1 MRVIIDTNIWV
12 SGLLWGGM
20 PNQVLQRVRQGAV
33 QALTTEPLLA
43 EIARTFAYPK
53 LQPKLQQRQET
64 PSSLLLTV
72 QELTQPCIP
81 VQLIVSILRDTK
93 DLVVLEAAVGGMQE
107 GSLPAIATC
116 WSWGNSQAFLSC
128 HPKTFSKGISQTN
141 LEFGFNQ
148 RRQPAG

>member
-72 QELTQPCIP
+72 QELTQLCIP

-93 DLVVLEAAVGGMQE
+93 DLVVLEAAVGGNAGGIITGDRDLLVLGEFSGIPILSPQD
-107 GSLPAIATC
+107 
-116 WSWGNSQAFLSC
+116 FLQRYF
-128 HPKTFSKGISQTN
+128 P
-141 LEFGFNQ
+141 NQ
-148 RRQPAG
+148 P

>member
-81 VQLIVSILRDTK
+81 VQLIVPMLRDTK
-93 DLVVLEAAVGGMQE
+93 DLVVLEAAVGGNAGGIITGDRDLLVLGEFSGIPILSPQD
-107 GSLPAIATC
+107 
-116 WSWGNSQAFLSC
+116 FLQRYF
-128 HPKTFSKGISQTN
+128 P
-141 LEFGFNQ
+141 NQ
-148 RRQPAG
+148 P

>member
-93 DLVVLEAAVGGMQE
+93 DLVVLEAAVGGNAGGIITGDRDLLVLGEFSGIPILSPQD
-107 GSLPAIATC
+107 
-116 WSWGNSQAFLSC
+116 FLQRYF
-128 HPKTFSKGISQTN
+128 P
-141 LEFGFNQ
+141 NQ
-148 RRQPAG
+148 P

>member
-53 LQPKLQQRQET
+53 L
-64 PSSLLLTV
+64 
-72 QELTQPCIP
+72 
-81 VQLIVSILRDTK
+81 
-93 DLVVLEAAVGGMQE
+93 
-107 GSLPAIATC
+107 
-116 WSWGNSQAFLSC
+116 
-128 HPKTFSKGISQTN
+128 
-141 LEFGFNQ
+141 
-148 RRQPAG
+148 